1 MKLKTV
7 HIVLIFIFVALLI
20 AIFSKAGSV
29 VPYSKDTLFSNMY
42 KYEGLVGGMSPE
54 QAFSEKKG
62 DGVEGIKNQIK
73 EMYNKQV
80 NGVANENVKTDKQVE
95 GFALQPAPFN
105 GEHELD
111 IYTKVQGSATCF
123 SKSAG
128 LTNSM
133 GGLCLEGE
141 SLRLL
146 TTRGGNST
154 PPK

>member
-20 AIFSKAGSV
+20 AIFSKANNV
-29 VPYSKDTLFSNMY
+29 LPYSKDTLFSNMY

-62 DGVEGIKNQIK
+62 DAAEGIKNQIK
-73 EMYNKQV
+73 EMYNQV
-80 NGVANENVKTDKQVE
+80 NMKKEENSEKGKQVE

-105 GEHELD
+105 GESELD
-111 IYTKVQGSATCF
+111 IYTKVQGSAACF